1 MAHASPAPF
10 VVMEV
15 FAQTLTYILLFF
27 TLYFEVFLVVTFFEG
42 LSAPKFSGTTVHR
55 RHWPSVTIIV
65 PAWNEEQ
72 TLDRTVRSLLA
83 LNYPKDRLRI
93 VIVDDGSTDG
103 TLHVARNFEKIP
115 SVSVLTKE
123 NGGKHTALNLGIA
136 HVTSDLVGCLDADSF
151 VDPGAL
157 QAIVP
162 YFDDPTIAAVTP
174 SVQIWKPDNPLRRM
188 QAIEYM
194 IGAFTRKIFSLMNG
208 LYVTPGP
215 FSIYRTSV
223 FDKIGGFVHG
233 FGTEDM
239 EMAMRMQFHR
249 MRIANAENAY
259 VYTVS
264 PKTLRALLRQRVRW
278 VTGFLKN
285 VFFAYRPMLFSLRHG
300 NLGMLTLPFAALSI
314 FIALF
319 FSIIYL
325 DTIIERIW
333 LFILKYSALGLRFD
347 PGWPDLAW
355 WKFNVEF
362 HRLVI
367 YLLLIITVFFIIM
380 GVRWAG
386 RRVIPVRDVF
396 YFFLLYGLIAPL
408 WLARSVF
415 NLITARE
422 APWR

>member
-1 MAHASPAPF
+1 
-10 VVMEV
+10 MEILMQS
-15 FAQTLTYILLFF
+15 ATYVLLFL
-27 TLYFEVFLVVTFFEG
+27 TIYFEVFLIVTFLENR
-42 LSAPKFSGTTVHR
+42 AARVPVKTANNR
-55 RHWPSVTIIV
+55 CDYPSVTVIV
-65 PAWNEEQ
+65 PAWNEER
-72 TLDRTVRSLLA
+72 TLAGTVRSLLA
-83 LNYPKDRLRI
+83 LDYPRERLEI
-93 VIVDDGSTDG
+93 FIVDDGSTDG
-103 TLHVARNFEKIP
+103 TLEAARAFEGNP
-115 SVSVLTKE
+115 SVRVFSKE

-136 HVTSDLVGCLDADSF
+136 HASTDLVGCLDADSF

-157 QAIVP
+157 KAIVP
-162 YFDDPTIAAVTP
+162 HFDDPTVAAVTP
-174 SVQIWKPDNPLRRM
+174 SVQIWRPDNPLRRM

-194 IGAFTRKIFSLMNG
+194 IGAFTRKLFALIDG

-215 FSIYRTSV
+215 FSIYRRSV
-223 FDKIGGFVHG
+223 FAKIGGFVRG
-233 FGTEDM
+233 YGTEDM

-249 MRIANAENAY
+249 MRITNAEHAL

-264 PKTLRALLRQRVRW
+264 PRTLGALMKQRVRW

-285 VFFAYRPMLFSLRHG
+285 AFFSYRNMLFSRRHG

-319 FSIIYL
+319 FSIMYL
-325 DTIIERIW
+325 DTILDRLEIF
-333 LFILKYSALGLRFD
+333 LVKYSALGFRFE
-347 PGWPDLAW
+347 PGWPDFAW

-367 YLLLIITVFFIIM
+367 YLLLLVTVFFVAM
-380 GVRWAG
+380 GMRAAG
-386 RRVIPVRDVF
+386 RRIALSRDIL

-415 NLITARE
+415 NLITARD